1 MELERRDIQ
10 RTDFGQAK
18 RGYDPVQV
26 DRHLAAIAQAVED
39 LKSARSQSAPS
50 LAGAAAERVESI
62 VAAAEASA
70 SEIESKAKADAEQ
83 TRATAERTAAERV
96 QAADDMVRRLEERA
110 EEMLREVEEFV
121 GRIGGL
127 RGALDAIREDF
138 DVTAPSVLESV
149 PTEGI
154 EPVATPEPEPEPESE
169 PAAAPEAEPASDPE
183 PVAAQADKKA
193 PTGSNEGARL
203 VALNMALSG
212 TPREETARYLREN
225 FDLDDQDDL
234 LGEVYARAGS

>member
-10 RTDFGQAK
+10 RNDFGQAK

-62 VAAAEASA
+62 VAAPEASA

-83 TRATAERTAAERV
+83 TRATAERAAAERV

-127 RGALDAIREDF
+127 RVALDTIREDF
-138 DVTAPSVLESV
+138 DASAPSLLESE
-149 PTEGI
+149 PTEAI
-154 EPVATPEPEPEPESE
+154 VPVAEPEPEPDTEPEPDPEPEPEPEPEPATEPE
-169 PAAAPEAEPASDPE
+169 PAAAQP
-183 PVAAQADKKA
+183 DKKP
-193 PTGSNEGARL
+193 PTSSNEGARL

-225 FDLDDQDDL
+225 FDL
-234 LGEVYARAGS
+234 